1 MRLVWRTDTGVAAR
15 KGSPK
20 KNKKVMIYAMLYAIA
35 ALSLTVVGYLG
46 FDFYNEQLKAR
57 MVPVRAARKSRGHSG
72 HHRQTR

>member
-1 MRLVWRTDTGVAAR
+1 
-15 KGSPK
+15 
-20 KNKKVMIYAMLYAIA
+20 MIYAMLYAIA